1 MRVEVCADSILSIQ
15 NASNAKVD
23 RVELCSALG
32 IGGLTPSFG
41 LIREAVDLKLLPI
54 HCLIRPRPGHFFYD
68 KEEIKV
74 IEKNILNARELGC
87 HGVVVGAHDQNFK
100 LDLTL
105 LKRWKTL
112 AGPMYITFNRAFD
125 VLVSP
130 LEAISQLIDLDFD
143 CLLTSGQKEKAE
155 AGIENLIYWN
165 TKFGSDI
172 IIMPGSGV
180 GVSNC
185 KKFKKAGFK
194 YIHLSAGEDLQPIP
208 MPDGI
213 NQNLSFLKQK
223 IRHSDNQTLIEVV
236 KSIKSVE

>member
-23 RVELCSALG
+23 RIELCSALG

-54 HCLIRPRPGHFFYD
+54 HCLIRPRLGHFFYSKD
-68 KEEIKV
+68 EIKV

-112 AGPMYITFNRAFD
+112 AGPMYITFHRAFD

-143 CLLTSGQKEKAE
+143 CLLTSGQKEKAVK
-155 AGIENLIYWN
+155 GIENLTYWN

-172 IIMPGSGV
+172 VIMPGSGI

-185 KKFKKAGFK
+185 KKFKKEGFK
-194 YIHLSAGEDLQPIP
+194 YIHLSAGEDIQTIP
-208 MPDGI
+208 TPDGI

-223 IRHSDNQTLIEVV
+223 IRHSDKQTLIEVV
-236 KSIKSVE
+236 KSINSVE

>member
-23 RVELCSALG
+23 RIELCSALE
-32 IGGLTPSFG
+32 IGGLTPSYG
-41 LIREAVDLKLLPI
+41 LIREAIDLKLLPI
-54 HCLIRPRPGHFFYD
+54 HCLIRPRPGHFFYNH
-68 KEEIKV
+68 EEIKV
-74 IEKNILNARELGC
+74 IEKNILYAYELGC
-87 HGVVVGAHDQNFK
+87 DGVVVGLHDENFK
-100 LDLTL
+100 LDFSL

-112 AGPMYITFNRAFD
+112 AGSMKITFHRAFD
-125 VLVSP
+125 VLVNP
-130 LEAISQLIDLDFD
+130 MDAINQLIDLGFD
-143 CLLTSGQKEKAE
+143 SILTSGQKEKAE
-155 AGIENLIYWN
+155 EGIDNLNYWN

-194 YIHLSAGEDLQPIP
+194 YIHLSAGENIQPIP

-213 NQNLSFLKQK
+213 NQNLSFLKQT
-223 IRHSDNQTLIEVV
+223 IRHSNKQTLIDVV
-236 KSIKSVE
+236 KALKSVE